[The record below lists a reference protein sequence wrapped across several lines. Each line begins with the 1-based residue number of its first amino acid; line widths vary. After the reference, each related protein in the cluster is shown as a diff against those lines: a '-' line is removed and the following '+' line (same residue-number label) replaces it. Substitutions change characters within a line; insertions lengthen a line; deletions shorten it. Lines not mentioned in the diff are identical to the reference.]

1 MALDTAPF
9 HSQIPYWPTTDLVS
23 MDADDTASGKGCDL
37 MNGRSNDECL
47 ANDTI
52 FKIGGNCADSADIM
66 FKSICG
72 SVSGNWIY
80 K

>member
-1 MALDTAPF
+1 
-9 HSQIPYWPTTDLVS
+9 
-23 MDADDTASGKGCDL
+23 